1 MLQLLLVLV
10 APLVVSARLPDYML
24 GEFKMQTSEGFT
36 DFMYALGVNWLT
48 RSVRERSFRMSSLQC

>member
-1 MLQLLLVLV
+1 LLV
-10 APLVVSARLPDYML
+10 APLVNARLPDYML